1 MLFSK
6 REILEVRGMS
16 CAHCEKTVERG
27 LQEVP
32 GVRRAK
38 ADHTQDR
45 VKVFFKGEAPDMQAV
60 REKIVD
66 LGYEVAP
73 S

>member
-6 REILEVRGMS
+6 RETLEVKGMT
-16 CAHCEKTVERG
+16 CGHCEKTVEQG
-27 LQEVP
+27 LQEIP

-45 VKVFFKGEAPDMQAV
+45 VKVFFKGDAPDLEAI